1 MVFNIVNSPGLE
13 NSIKF
18 FFASG
23 KKKKK
28 KKKKSPSSTTWKIG
42 IISLPVSTEL
52 RD

>member
-23 KKKKK
+23 KKKKAHQAQLEK
-28 KKKKSPSSTTWKIG
+28 
-42 IISLPVSTEL
+42 LVSFPCQ
-52 RD
+52 

>member
-23 KKKKK
+23 KKKA
-28 KKKKSPSSTTWKIG
+28 KKSPSSTTWKIG
-42 IISLPVSTEL
+42 IICLPVSTEL
-52 RD
+52 KD